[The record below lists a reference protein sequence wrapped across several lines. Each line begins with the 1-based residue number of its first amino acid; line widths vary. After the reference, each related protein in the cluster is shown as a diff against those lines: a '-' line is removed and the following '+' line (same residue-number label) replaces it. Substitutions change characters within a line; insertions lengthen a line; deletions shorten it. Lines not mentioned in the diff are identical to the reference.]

1 MDKNNIMPISTSDIQ
16 PLPATTI
23 SLLKTLEN
31 RPDFA
36 KASSPDLSNNAIDIN
51 FAVPQSQRQRFTKN
65 VFVQDKGTLLDL
77 LVPSGAPQ
85 CKVQVWVDSNVA
97 DASPDKIMQLE
108 KMLDE
113 AEHVDLTM
121 PAQHMT
127 GGEACKLD
135 PAQVERLLKSFNDA
149 NLDRRSYIIVIGG
162 GAVLDVVGFA
172 AATAHRGIRLI
183 RLPSTTLGQ
192 SDSGVGVKN
201 AVNYFDKKN
210 WLGSFA
216 TPWAVINDASL
227 LDGLP
232 DRDFASGFSEAV
244 KVTLLKSED
253 GFNQLCKDAKAIA
266 AREPEAVERALRVS
280 VLLHLLHI
288 THGGDPFEVREARPL
303 DFGHWSAHKLEA
315 LTQYELRHGDAVAI
329 GVAIDCLYSVHA
341 HGLPEARAYDVLEC
355 LQNLG
360 LPLFHPVLENP
371 QPIFEGLEEFRQHL
385 GGRLTVTMLRD
396 VGDPVDVHE
405 IDKELVAQAIES
417 LRDFTMRSEAPAPVS
432 KPALVSAV

>member
-1 MDKNNIMPISTSDIQ
+1 MTHQAADSGR
-16 PLPATTI
+16 LPKATV
-23 SLLKTLEN
+23 SLLKTLED
-31 RPDFA
+31 RSDFPHEC
-36 KASSPDLSNNAIDIN
+36 SPDLSADTIDIA
-51 FAVPQSQRQRFTKN
+51 FAVPQRQRQRFTRN
-65 VFVQDKGTLLDL
+65 VFQEDRSALLDL

-97 DASPDKIMQLE
+97 DASPDKIEQLE
-108 KMLDE
+108 RMLDE
-113 AEHVDLTM
+113 ADHVDLTL
-121 PAQHMT
+121 PAQRMT

-135 PAQVERLLKSFNDA
+135 PAQVERLLASFNDTD
-149 NLDRRSYIIVIGG
+149 LDRRSYVICIGG

-201 AVNYFDKKN
+201 AVNYFGKKN

-244 KVTLLKSED
+244 KVTLLKSER
-253 GFNQLCKDAKAIA
+253 GFDQLCKDARAIA
-266 AREPEAVERALRVS
+266 VREPEAVERALRVS

-288 THGGDPFEVREARPL
+288 THGGDPFEAREARPL

-315 LTQYELRHGDAVAI
+315 LTQYDLRHGDAVAI
-329 GVAIDCLYSVHA
+329 GVAIDCLYSVQVY
-341 HGLPEARAYDVLEC
+341 GLPEKRAYDVLHC
-355 LQNLG
+355 LRDLG
-360 LPLFHPVLENP
+360 LPLYHPVLDDP

-405 IDKELVAQAIES
+405 IDEDLVRQAIDS
-417 LRDFTMRSEAPAPVS
+417 LRTFAT
-432 KPALVSAV
+432 KPANKPAKKSANETPAMASAM